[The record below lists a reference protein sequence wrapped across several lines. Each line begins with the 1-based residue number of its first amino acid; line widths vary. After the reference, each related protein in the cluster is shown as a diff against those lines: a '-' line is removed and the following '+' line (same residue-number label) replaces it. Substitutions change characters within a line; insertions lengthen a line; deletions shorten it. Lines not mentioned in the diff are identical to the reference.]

1 MSPSLEYSTE
11 LRGNLDDKTT
21 LRIASLDFDFLEKVS
36 AWVKTI
42 TPAGNFP
49 ADSPENPYGLW
60 SM

>member
-36 AWVKTI
+36 AWVKDHY
-42 TPAGNFP
+42 PGGELS